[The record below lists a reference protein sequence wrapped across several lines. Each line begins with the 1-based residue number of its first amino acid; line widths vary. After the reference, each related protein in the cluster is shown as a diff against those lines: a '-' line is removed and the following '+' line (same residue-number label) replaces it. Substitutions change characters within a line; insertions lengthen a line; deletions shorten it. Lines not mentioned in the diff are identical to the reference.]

1 MAGVLIGTFFSFLLG
16 LFQPA
21 AGPDWMWAGG
31 RTDPIR
37 ALYFRQDGNFRR
49 FEPICPLVATL
60 AAGSRCYLLDAGAL
74 LALSYVP

>member
-1 MAGVLIGTFFSFLLG
+1 MAGVLIGSFLSFLLG

-37 ALYFRQDGNFRR
+37 GLYFRQDGRFRR
-49 FEPICPLVATL
+49 FGRVALLGTL
-60 AAGSRCYLLDAGAL
+60 AAGSAAIYWMLVRF
-74 LALSYVP
+74 

>member
-37 ALYFRQDGNFRR
+37 CLYFRQDGNFRR
-49 FEPICPLVATL
+49 FGRLALMATL
-60 AAGSRCYLLDAGAL
+60 TAGSGAIYWML
-74 LALSYVP
+74 VRF